1 MHILNANRC
10 GKKKDGNQ
18 TVTPFSF
25 YIYFL
30 GSNIIMCKSQIQ
42 YRSKVSH
49 LKLVTV
55 SCFILLALTCL
66 YSSSLLS
73 FNLDLSIGAL
83 LDYFGLFLHL
93 IVYFI

>member
-30 GSNIIMCKSQIQ
+30 GSNIIMCKVRFNIGV
-42 YRSKVSH
+42 K
-49 LKLVTV
+49 TV
-55 SCFILLALTCL
+55 S
-66 YSSSLLS
+66 
-73 FNLDLSIGAL
+73 
-83 LDYFGLFLHL
+83 
-93 IVYFI
+93 

>member
-1 MHILNANRC
+1 MHILKANRC

-30 GSNIIMCKSQIQ
+30 GSNIIMCKVRFNIGVKS
-42 YRSKVSH
+42 SH

-73 FNLDLSIGAL
+73 FNLDLRLAL
-83 LDYFGLFLHL
+83 F
-93 IVYFI
+93 

>member
-10 GKKKDGNQ
+10 GKKKNGNQ

-30 GSNIIMCKSQIQ
+30 GSNIIMCKVRFNIGG
-42 YRSKVSH
+42 KVSH

-73 FNLDLSIGAL
+73 FNLDLPLAL
-83 LDYFGLFLHL
+83 F
-93 IVYFI
+93 

>member
-30 GSNIIMCKSQIQ
+30 GSNIIMCKVRFNIGVKTSSEACNRVLLHTFSFDLPVQFLA
-42 YRSKVSH
+42 S
-49 LKLVTV
+49 
-55 SCFILLALTCL
+55 IL
-66 YSSSLLS
+66 
-73 FNLDLSIGAL
+73 
-83 LDYFGLFLHL
+83 
-93 IVYFI
+93 